1 MSENNEASVEANCFR
16 GGFTL
21 KASRLGGAV
30 LRPAVLGDSSVLGS
44 VVHSNNASSN
54 SNSNSN
60 NTTINTNNNN
70 NNSSSTLA
78 AAADAGSSSQ
88 KTDEVTGAGG
98 GIVGNPFLREQR
110 EEEDDASAAVVEST
124 EKSDKEDDEIDE
136 RPDPL
141 TMLRNNGIEHRAT
154 NIFAAAKTNLPRMQT
169 SGFIFGQNVHERVV
183 GENVSTEANAEAAV
197 SDSTEATSSQLLF
210 SSVIQRAAQS
220 TDNNKE
226 TSEAKSLNDVAREY
240 EESRAQK
247 RKYEEVET
255 FTGEENELNIA
266 DVSCKLFA
274 FVNSNWEERGR
285 GSLRLNDAK
294 DEQDCSRVVF
304 RTSGNLRLLLNT
316 KVWAAMVAERASQKS
331 LRLTAMDNTGTVK
344 IFLAMGRPADIAQVH
359 KALSERIAKRKL
371 THPEECAV
379 VETKNGISS
388 ESCAVS
394 VQPESTTNDDDEDGD
409 GIVESIPITA
419 AAGGTTN
426 AAALAEADSIEP
438 SPKKAL
444 MQADSSVD
452 VVVVATPDDATA
464 DSNAEAE
471 AQQPKE
477 QHASAS
483 IEDEEEDRA

>member
-30 LRPAVLGDSSVLGS
+30 LRPAVLADSAAVLGTA
-44 VVHSNNASSN
+44 HTNA
-54 SNSNSN
+54 
-60 NTTINTNNNN
+60 NTNTNANN
-70 NNSSSTLA
+70 NNSSTTLA
-78 AAADAGSSSQ
+78 GGSE
-88 KTDEVTGAGG
+88 KTEED

-110 EEEDDASAAVVEST
+110 EEEDDNAAAAAAMQPVVESST

-141 TMLRNNGIEHRAT
+141 SMLRNNGIERA
-154 NIFAAAKTNLPRMQT
+154 NIFAAAKTNLPRVQT

-183 GENVSTEANAEAAV
+183 GENVSTESNAETAV
-197 SDSTEATSSQLLF
+197 SGSTEATSSQLLF
-210 SSVIQRAAQS
+210 SSVIQQAAQS

-294 DEQDCSRVVF
+294 DEHDCSRVVF
-304 RTSGNLRLLLNT
+304 RTSGNLRLVLNT
-316 KVWAAMVAERASQKS
+316 KIWAAMVAERASQKS

-371 THPEECAV
+371 THPDECAV
-379 VETKNGISS
+379 VESKNGISS
-388 ESCAVS
+388 ESCAAS
-394 VQPESTTNDDDEDGD
+394 VQPESTTNDDDDD
-409 GIVESIPITA
+409 DAAIVESIPI
-419 AAGGTTN
+419 AAGTATV
-426 AAALAEADSIEP
+426 AAGAAVAEADSNEP

-452 VVVVATPDDATA
+452 VVVASGGDDNA
-464 DSNAEAE
+464 DNAEAE
-471 AQQPKE
+471 PKE
-477 QHASAS
+477 SM
-483 IEDEEEDRA
+483 EEEPVEKKA